1 MTFFA
6 REAGCQI
13 DEHLSWTSLSAWK
26 WWLSGNVRFSSML
39 LDGMASASVYRLW
52 GRHRWEVAR
61 ETIEKA
67 DRKENYSKVEL
78 GKG

>member
-1 MTFFA
+1 
-6 REAGCQI
+6 
-13 DEHLSWTSLSAWK
+13 
-26 WWLSGNVRFSSML
+26 ML

-67 DRKENYSKVEL
+67 NRKEKYSKVEL